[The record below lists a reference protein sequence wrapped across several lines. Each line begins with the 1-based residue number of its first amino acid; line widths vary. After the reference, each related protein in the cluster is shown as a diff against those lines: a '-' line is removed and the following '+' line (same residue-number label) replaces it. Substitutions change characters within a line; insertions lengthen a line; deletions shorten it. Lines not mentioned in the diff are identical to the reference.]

1 MLFDRDIEPCCSYCL
16 YGTGIGDN
24 LVACKKRG
32 IMAEDGSCG
41 AFRYE
46 PTKREPEVSPDFMAS
61 DLTEED
67 FSL

>member
-1 MLFDRDIEPCCSYCL
+1 MLFNRDIEPSCSYCL

-24 LVACKKRG
+24 LIACKKRG
-32 IMAEDGSCG
+32 IMSESGSCG

-46 PTKREPEVSPDFMAS
+46 PTKRDPEISPELKVTGLSED
-61 DLTEED
+61 D